1 MSKQLLPEVSEL
13 SGMHRRYF
21 LALAFFTY
29 SLALQLHAQDVPYG
43 TNDAAGHYVQLPDA
57 RIYYERYGQGGRP
70 LVMLHG
76 GLYGYIDEFGDL
88 IHELS
93 KKRTIIAIATR
104 GYGRSERGTLPLSH
118 RQFAQDAADVLQ
130 KILPKGES
138 VDLLGF
144 SEGGISAY
152 ILASKHPELIHRV
165 IAIGSPL
172 GRPDK
177 DSGPPITPEIMEKQV
192 PGLVATRKKQMPHPE
207 QWEQLVRDLAQM
219 YRGPVVFVKEE
230 EIRAI
235 QAPTLILAGEEDPT
249 GRGRFVEIYR
259 MLPKGQLAIIP
270 GCGHVVFTCK
280 FDVTLALISDF
291 LQ

>member
-1 MSKQLLPEVSEL
+1 
-13 SGMHRRYF
+13 MHHRYF
-21 LALAFFTY
+21 LTLAFFIC
-29 SLALQLHAQDVPYG
+29 SFALLHAQDVPYG

-93 KKRTIIAIATR
+93 KKRTVIAIATR

-118 RQFAQDAADVLQ
+118 RQFAQDAAMVLQ
-130 KILPKGES
+130 KVVPKGES

-144 SEGGISAY
+144 SEGGVTAY

-165 IAIGSPL
+165 VAIGGPL

-177 DSGPPITPEIMEKQV
+177 DNGPPITPEIMEKQV
-192 PGLVATRKKQMPHPE
+192 PGLVAARKKQMPHPE

-230 EIRAI
+230 EVRAI

-249 GRGRFVEIYR
+249 GPERFVEIYR

-291 LQ
+291 LQSI

>member
-1 MSKQLLPEVSEL
+1 MSGP
-13 SGMHRRYF
+13 HRRYF
-21 LALAFFTY
+21 LALVVFFIFFIL
-29 SLALQLHAQDVPYG
+29 SFFIASSAQQLHAQEVPYG

-57 RIYYERYGQGGRP
+57 RIYYESYGHTGRP

-93 KKRTIIAIATR
+93 KKHTVIAIATR

-118 RQFAQDAADVLQ
+118 RQFAQDAAMVLQ
-130 KILPKGES
+130 KVLPKGETA
-138 VDLLGF
+138 DLIGF
-144 SEGGISAY
+144 SEGAISAY

-165 IAIGSPL
+165 IAIGGPL
-172 GRPDK
+172 GRPEK
-177 DSGPPITPEIMEKQV
+177 DSGPPITPEIMQKQV
-192 PGLVATRKKQMPHPE
+192 PGLVAARKKQMPHPE
-207 QWEQLVRDLAQM
+207 QWEQLIRDLAQM

-230 EIRAI
+230 EVHSI
-235 QAPTLILAGEEDPT
+235 QAPTLILAGEGDPT
-249 GRGRFVEIYR
+249 GPERFVAIYR

-280 FDVTLALISDF
+280 VDVTLTLISDF
-291 LQ
+291 LQSI